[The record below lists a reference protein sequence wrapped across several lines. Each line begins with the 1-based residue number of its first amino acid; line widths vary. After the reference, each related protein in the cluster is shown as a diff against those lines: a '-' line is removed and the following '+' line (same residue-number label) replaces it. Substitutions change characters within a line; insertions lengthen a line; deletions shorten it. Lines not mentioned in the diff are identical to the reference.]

1 MKTLVAISVLIA
13 LLASGVS
20 VMAQT
25 QNEDYLGLPGDNLN
39 LFAVMKLFQES
50 KTLEEFE
57 RTLNDENSRINNLD
71 LNNDNYIDYIS
82 VFDNVYG
89 DVHNIVLQ
97 VAINEREK
105 QDVAVFTVERDKK
118 GNVILQLTGDRL
130 LYGENYIIEPNYDD
144 TVINETPNPGY
155 TGNARTVNGR
165 NVNVVRTTVVEVA
178 TWPLVTYI
186 YSPGYVV
193 WRSSWYWGYY
203 PQYWRPWRPHYWHY
217 YYGYHYN
224 YYDYYYSY
232 YRPWHHHRHTYWND
246 YYYRPHHVN
255 STTVNVYLR
264 DGRYKTTY
272 SRPEERVKGQALYTS
287 THRDNPTRR
296 TESVRVAD
304 QNRRSPSGEATRSS
318 STRSRSNTETRSS
331 GNTSTQARP
340 AESRSRE
347 SSTRSATPA
356 RKTDQPQKARSQ
368 ESNTRSAT
376 PARKTA
382 QPQAARTQESSTR
395 SATPARKTAQPQ
407 AARSQQSSPKAAAPE
422 RRMSQSQASAPRA
435 GSSKSSAPARKE
447 AKAQPSQ
454 SRSGE
459 SKSNSQA
466 RSKESSS
473 KKENSRR

>member
-1 MKTLVAISVLIA
+1 MKTLIATSVLIA

-50 KTLEEFE
+50 KTIEEFE
-57 RTLNDENSRINNLD
+57 RTLNEENSRINNLD
-71 LNNDNYIDYIS
+71 LNNDNYIDYIN

-97 VAINEREK
+97 VAISEKER

-118 GNVILQLTGDRL
+118 GNVILQLTGDRE

-144 TVINETPNPGY
+144 TLIEETPNPGY

-203 PQYWRPWRPHYWHY
+203 PSSWRPWRPYYWHY

-232 YRPWHHHRHTYWND
+232 YRPWHHHRHTHWND
-246 YYYRPHHVN
+246 YYYRSHHVN
-255 STTVNVYLR
+255 STTVNVYIR

-272 SRPEERVKGQALYTS
+272 SRPEERMKGEALYTS
-287 THRDNPTRR
+287 THRDSPTRR
-296 TESVRVAD
+296 TESARIAD
-304 QNRRSPSGEATRSS
+304 QNRRSSSGEATRKS
-318 STRSRSNTETRSS
+318 STGQAGVSDRRSSESATTRASGNSRSS
-331 GNTSTQARP
+331 GQVRSSGSSQSTKAQPSESRSSQVRTPENRSSSEARSSQVRP
-340 AESRSRE
+340 AESKSRE
-347 SSTRSATPA
+347 SSAKS
-356 RKTDQPQKARSQ
+356 
-368 ESNTRSAT
+368 
-376 PARKTA
+376 
-382 QPQAARTQESSTR
+382 
-395 SATPARKTAQPQ
+395 
-407 AARSQQSSPKAAAPE
+407 AAPE
-422 RRMSQSQASAPRA
+422 RRMSQSQASTPRA
-435 GSSKSSAPARKE
+435 GSSSKSSAPARKE

-454 SRSGE
+454 SRSRE
-459 SKSNSQA
+459 SKSSDSQA
-466 RSKESSS
+466 RSKESSTR
-473 KKENSRR
+473 KESSRR